1 MPCFATR
8 RVRWG
13 SCSDSRP
20 FGTLISPAGGGLP
33 PDPRATGPT
42 LHCGPLLQVK
52 GQGVL
57 PMALPDVVAQVFK
70 SFRDKLHTSQCGEW
84 SIATREVRG
93 TKVPQVVRTA
103 AMRSAAARFA
113 PSARCP

>member
-1 MPCFATR
+1 
-8 RVRWG
+8 
-13 SCSDSRP
+13 
-20 FGTLISPAGGGLP
+20 
-33 PDPRATGPT
+33 
-42 LHCGPLLQVK
+42 
-52 GQGVL
+52 
-57 PMALPDVVAQVFK
+57 MALPDVVAQVFK